1 MGTTKKLI
9 GVMLVA
15 TIVGGFA
22 VTTPARTQDQKDDAF
37 ADGID
42 AYTYGY
48 PLVLM
53 DVTRRFMTSVP
64 APTAGRA
71 PINQLGHR
79 KAFPTPESK
88 GVVSPNADTLYS
100 VAWLDL
106 AREPM
111 VLHVPDT
118 NGRYYVMQLLDAW
131 TNVFAAPGKRT
142 TGTGEGNFAV
152 IGPSWKGDVPAG
164 VKPIRSPTNMV
175 WLLGRTQTN
184 GPAGFAAVHALQQQ
198 FTLTP
203 LGAWGRPYTPPAA
216 VPVDPRVDAK
226 TPPAKQVQQMDADTF
241 FKTLAA
247 LMALNAPG
255 DADAPMV
262 AKLGRIGIVPGG
274 DFDMEKLGP
283 ATAKALGRAV
293 QTARRRLAAA
303 PAIGGEI
310 ENGWRV
316 DRNLGRYGT
325 EYLRRALIASA
336 ALGANLPEDALY
348 PYTEVDGD
356 GRKLNGTHRYVLHFD
371 KGQTPPTKA
380 FWSLTM
386 YNPEH
391 FFVENPIRRYA
402 IGDRDALTYNQD
414 GSLDL
419 LLQHEAPSG
428 RESNWLPAPAG
439 PFSLI
444 LRIYWPTPEV
454 MQGSWK
460 PPAVQQ
466 LP

>member
-1 MGTTKKLI
+1 MSMGKKSTA
-9 GVMLVA
+9 VMLVA
-15 TIVGGFA
+15 TMLAA
-22 VTTPARTQDQKDDAF
+22 VAITTSARAQDQKNDVF
-37 ADGID
+37 TDGID
-42 AYTYGY
+42 AYIYGY

-53 DVTRRFMTSVP
+53 DVTRRFMTNVP

-79 KAFPTPESK
+79 KEFPTPESK

-106 AREPM
+106 THEPM

-118 NGRYYVMQLLDAW
+118 KGRYYVMQLLDAW

-142 TGTGEGNFAV
+142 TGTGEGNFAI
-152 IGPSWKGDVPAG
+152 IGPGWKGDIPAG
-164 VKPIRSPTNMV
+164 LTPIRSPTNMV

-184 GPAGFAAVHALQQQ
+184 GPADFAAVHAAQQQ
-198 FTLTP
+198 YALTP
-203 LGAWGRPYTPPAA
+203 LRAWGTPYTPPDA
-216 VPVDPRVDAK
+216 VSVDPGADTK
-226 TPPAKQVQQMDADTF
+226 TPPVKQVREMDANTF
-241 FKTLAA
+241 FKTLAT
-247 LMALNAPG
+247 LMASNAPG
-255 DADAPMV
+255 DADGPMV
-262 AKLGRIGIVPGG
+262 ARLKRLGMVPGG
-274 DFDMEKLGP
+274 DFDMERLGP
-283 ATAKALGRAV
+283 ATAKALRRAV
-293 QTARRRLAAA
+293 QTARRRLAAT
-303 PAIGGEI
+303 PAIGGDI

-316 DRNLGRYGT
+316 DRNMGRYGT
-325 EYLRRALIASA
+325 EYLRRALVASA

-356 GRKLNGTHRYVLHFD
+356 GRKLSGAHRYVLHFD

-386 YNPEH
+386 YNSDH
-391 FFVENPIRRYA
+391 FFVENPIGRYA
-402 IGDRDALTYNQD
+402 IGDRDALAYNQD

-419 LLQHEAPSG
+419 LLQREAPGG

-439 PFSLI
+439 PFNLI
-444 LRIYWPTPEV
+444 LRIYWPRPEV
-454 MQGSWK
+454 MRGTWK
-460 PPAVQQ
+460 PPAVQR

>member
-1 MGTTKKLI
+1 MRTTKKSI
-9 GVMLVA
+9 GLTLAAIMA
-15 TIVGGFA
+15 GAAIM
-22 VTTPARTQDQKDDAF
+22 TPARAQNQKDDTF
-37 ADGID
+37 TDGID

-53 DVTRRFMTSVP
+53 DVTRRFMTNVP
-64 APTAGRA
+64 APTGGRA

-79 KAFPTPESK
+79 RTFPTPESK

-118 NGRYYVMQLLDAW
+118 KGRYYVMQLLDAW

-142 TGTGEGNFAV
+142 TGTGEGNFAI
-152 IGPSWKGDVPAG
+152 IGPGWKGEIPAG
-164 VKPIRSPTNMV
+164 VKAIRSPTNMV

-184 GPAGFAAVHALQQQ
+184 GPADFPAVHALQQQ
-198 FTLTP
+198 FALTP
-203 LGAWGRPYTPPAA
+203 LSAWGMSYTPPAA
-216 VPVDPRVDAK
+216 VPVDPGVDAK

-241 FKTLAA
+241 FKSLAA
-247 LMALNAPG
+247 LMASNAPG
-255 DADAPMV
+255 DGDAPMM
-262 AKLGRIGIVPGG
+262 AKLARLGIVPGK
-274 DFDMEKLGP
+274 DFDIEKQGP
-283 ATAKALGRAV
+283 ATAKVLGRAV
-293 QTARRRLAAA
+293 QTARHRLAAA
-303 PAIGGEI
+303 PAISGEI

-325 EYLRRALIASA
+325 DYLRRALTASV

-348 PYTEVDGD
+348 PYAEVDND
-356 GRKLNGTHRYVLHFD
+356 GRRLNGAHRYVLHFD
-371 KGQTPPTKA
+371 KGRTPPTKA

-386 YNPEH
+386 YNSDH

-402 IGDRDALTYNQD
+402 IGDRDALTYNPD

-419 LLQHEAPSG
+419 LLRHEAPSG
-428 RESNWLPAPAG
+428 GESNWLPAPAG
-439 PFSLI
+439 PFNLI
-444 LRIYWPTPEV
+444 LRIYWPTSEV

-460 PPAVQQ
+460 PPTVQR